1 MFELVNK
8 QLCNVKNNGV
18 KILSPS
24 SFQRMH
30 ISFNVIGFF
39 LAEQLPK
46 GKIVKHKGWPFCI
59 ASKSSNIFIGET
71 VK

>member
-39 LAEQLPK
+39 WLNNYLK
-46 GKIVKHKGWPFCI
+46 VK
-59 ASKSSNIFIGET
+59 
-71 VK
+71 

>member
-1 MFELVNK
+1 MFEVVNK
-8 QLCNVKNNGV
+8 QLCNVKNNVV

-39 LAEQLPK
+39 WLNNYLK
-46 GKIVKHKGWPFCI
+46 VK
-59 ASKSSNIFIGET
+59 
-71 VK
+71 